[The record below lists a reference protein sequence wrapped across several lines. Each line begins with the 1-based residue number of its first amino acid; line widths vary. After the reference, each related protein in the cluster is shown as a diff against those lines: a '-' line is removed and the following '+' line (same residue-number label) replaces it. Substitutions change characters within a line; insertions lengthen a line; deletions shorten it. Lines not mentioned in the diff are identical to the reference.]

1 MLQPTLTLVA
11 AEPADTTSA
20 GTPAADEIRAE
31 LQRVLASQRFAK
43 SRRCSELL
51 SFIAHT
57 SLLGALHDSS
67 EYRIGIEV
75 FRRQAGSYHTGDDP
89 IVRVQAGRLRARLGA
104 YYADEGRRNP
114 LRISIPLGGY
124 LARAERVQAERTS
137 ALPRLSFC
145 PLACLDPNPEA
156 HAFTSGLN
164 EELKF
169 RLHTAFQLRMTDL
182 FSDELGAGATQ
193 PRSGYLLEGAV
204 RGDARRV
211 RVSLRVRD
219 LGMNAVVWSEQLD
232 HLGDASI
239 SSQEQLA
246 DACHA
251 FLRQQPWHT

>member
-1 MLQPTLTLVA
+1 MLQPLLTLVA
-11 AEPADTTSA
+11 AEPAEAPSGSA
-20 GTPAADEIRAE
+20 PMADEVRAE
-31 LQRVLASQRFAK
+31 LQRVLASRRFAK

-51 SFIAHT
+51 AFIVQT
-57 SLLGALHDSS
+57 SLLGAPRESS

-89 IVRVQAGRLRARLGA
+89 IVRVQAGRLRTRLNA

-114 LRISIPLGGY
+114 VRLSIPLGGY
-124 LARAERVQAERTS
+124 RALAERVPAERAG
-137 ALPRLSFC
+137 ALARLSFC

-156 HAFTSGLN
+156 QSFTSGLN

-169 RLHTAFQLRMTDL
+169 RLHSAFQLRMTDL
-182 FSDELGAGATQ
+182 FADELGAGATQ

-204 RGDARRV
+204 RGDAERI

-232 HLGDASI
+232 HVGDASI
-239 SSQEQLA
+239 SSQERLA

-251 FLRQQPWHT
+251 FLRQQPWRP